1 MKLASCRCTARHA
14 HAGRAAE
21 RARSISSAP
30 ITSLSEPAAACAI
43 VPCTCL
49 AGCGPIPHPARRLT
63 HERPLPP
70 PRRRMAPPP
79 QLRSVGPR
87 DIARSLGKRS
97 FSLRAV
103 LAELIGMTFFVY
115 A

>member
-1 MKLASCRCTARHA
+1 
-14 HAGRAAE
+14 
-21 RARSISSAP
+21 
-30 ITSLSEPAAACAI
+30 
-43 VPCTCL
+43 
-49 AGCGPIPHPARRLT
+49 
-63 HERPLPP
+63 
-70 PRRRMAPPP
+70 MAPPP